1 MRGRGGWETI
11 LEALLGFQGR
21 LSTLE
26 ERGRAAIAGS
36 EETLADLQQRM
47 TAVELRL
54 RFLITAVLGG
64 GGIIAQLYVPELR
77 PVMSAAIAVF
87 GGPK

>member
-1 MRGRGGWETI
+1 MDSI

-26 ERGRAAIAGS
+26 ERGRSAISGS
-36 EETLADLQQRM
+36 EREMQELDRRM

-54 RFLITAVLGG
+54 RFLITLSLLAGG
-64 GGIIAQLYVPELR
+64 TVAQLHVPELR
-77 PVMSAAIAVF
+77 PLMSAATAAF
-87 GGPK
+87 GGLKPF